1 MITYMFSNLDNVP
14 SHFPPVAESRYNSR
28 QFFLVRIATMV
39 SALRL
44 LKIVFFRLC
53 FCCDAAFAVLEP
65 RFFTQGDFRGMVK
78 YAIF

>member
-14 SHFPPVAESRYNSR
+14 SHFPPVAESRYKSR

-44 LKIVFFRLC
+44 LKDSILPSMFL
-53 FCCDAAFAVLEP
+53 L
-65 RFFTQGDFRGMVK
+65 
-78 YAIF
+78 